1 MRHRV
6 DQPQRLRLMGRL
18 PSLTLLRSLA
28 PTLEREL
35 VRSSS
40 WGHLLRAR
48 AEVSL
53 VLWCALT
60 ACDSDGKKGALASV
74 PRERSEAV
82 VAAADTSPR
91 PAPSTSPPAPSGA
104 PAGARSGAL

>member
-1 MRHRV
+1 M
-6 DQPQRLRLMGRL
+6 
-18 PSLTLLRSLA
+18 
-28 PTLEREL
+28 
-35 VRSSS
+35 RSSFR
-40 WGHLLRAR
+40 GHLFRAR

-82 VAAADTSPR
+82 VAAADTPR

-104 PAGARSGAL
+104 PAGARSGALRKLCEGELGKPSELPKRSPSPKAASE